1 MKRISLFIVF
11 LVITQN
17 LYAQVYPELN
27 WFRIYNG
34 PINSFDFLHS
44 MKMDNSGIYL
54 AGGSYM
60 SDSTADAFLIKYS
73 HEGDSLFSIDY
84 SLQPN
89 VRDEFNSLAVD
100 DNSDLYLTG
109 VTTINNYNRKMIFQ
123 KYSSSGHITWSK
135 DFNFKARGLALILDT
150 EDLPVLAYDNWEGPN
165 YAHLVINSFSPSG
178 DSLWSVVFR
187 DDTSA
192 YGIAGIIRDNEN
204 FFYIGILQL
213 QVINGQNIYHS
224 HIACIKDGTLIWY
237 RPIEGNRIRKIVLDS
252 ENNLIAYTQFDSRI
266 YKIDYVSG
274 ETIWEKNV
282 NNSIFH
288 IPNLYDMGVDRFNN
302 IIVTG
307 NNSDIDANIQIK
319 KLSSVGEEL
328 WLKEYD
334 GQGDLQDIPDALALD
349 KNNNIYIT
357 GKSVDSIFKGYVLR
371 ISPGGALKWEYHL
384 DDVAYEQLFLHKIIV
399 NDSSLFIGGG
409 LDDFLTKSNI
419 FVMKLDQ
426 KLSTGI
432 NGKNLI
438 SDSYQLSQNYPNPF
452 NPNTMIRYE
461 IPGQARNDNILVV
474 LKVYDVLGNEIV
486 TLVNEELPAGSYQ
499 VEFDGAGLPSGI
511 YFYSL
516 QAGSFVDTKKIVL
529 IK

>member
-1 MKRISLFIVF
+1 MKRISIFIVF
-11 LVITQN
+11 LIITQN
-17 LYAQVYPELN
+17 LYPQVYPELD
-27 WFRIYNG
+27 WYRIYNG
-34 PINSFDFLHS
+34 PINSADFLHS

-73 HEGDSLFSIDY
+73 REGDSLFSIVY

-89 VRDEFNSLAVD
+89 VRDEFNSLVVD
-100 DNSDLYLTG
+100 ANSDLYLTG

-165 YAHLVINSFSPSG
+165 YAHLVINSFNSSG

-204 FFYIGILQL
+204 FFYTAILQL

-237 RPIEGNRIRKIVLDS
+237 RPIEGSFIRKIVLDS

-266 YKIDYVSG
+266 YKINSVSG

-282 NNSIFH
+282 NNSIYH
-288 IPNLYDMGVDRFNN
+288 IPTLYDMDVDRFNN
-302 IIVTG
+302 IIVAG

-319 KLSSVGEEL
+319 KLSSSGEEL

-334 GQGDLQDIPDALALD
+334 SQGDLQDIPIALALD
-349 KNNNIYIT
+349 INNNIYIT
-357 GKSVDSIFKGYVLR
+357 GKSVDSISKGYVLK
-371 ISPGGALKWEYHL
+371 ISPGGDLKWEYHMDEL
-384 DDVAYEQLFLHKIIV
+384 SYEQLFLHTIIV

-409 LDDFLTKSNI
+409 LYDFLTSSNI
-419 FVMKLDQ
+419 FIMKLDQ
-426 KLSTGI
+426 ELSTEI
-432 NGKNLI
+432 NGTNLF
-438 SDSYQLSQNYPNPF
+438 SSSYKLDQNYPNPF
-452 NPNTMIRYE
+452 NPSTSIQYSISSR
-461 IPGQARNDNILVV
+461 QFVS
-474 LKVYDVLGNEIV
+474 LKVYDVLGNEV
-486 TLVNEELPAGSYQ
+486 ATLINEEKPAGSYK
-499 VEFDGAGLPSGI
+499 VDWNASGLPSGI
-511 YFYSL
+511 YFYQLKADSYIE
-516 QAGSFVDTKKIVL
+516 TKKMVL
-529 IK
+529 LR